1 MSTPLVL
8 RPAPGPRRQ
17 LLSTGAVIAVV
28 LVIAGALAGGRP
40 ALITG
45 IALAALVIVTVAAHL
60 WLSRIVAAPGEIT
73 VRGLF
78 GQRRHDRADAASVV
92 LATLLRPGAAART
105 VFLLD
110 AQGRVLMRIN
120 GALYAQDDLD
130 RLVEHLELP
139 IGGPD
144 DPVTGARL
152 ARAQPGAAGWIE
164 RHPVGVILICIAGFA
179 VIAVVGGA
187 LLAGL

>member
-8 RPAPGPRRQ
+8 RPAAGPRRQ
-17 LLSTGAVIAVV
+17 LLSIAAVIAVV
-28 LVIAGALAGGRP
+28 LVVAGALAGGRP

-45 IALAALVIVTVAAHL
+45 LALAALTIVVAAAHL
-60 WLSRIVAAPGEIT
+60 WRSRIVADPAAIS
-73 VRGLF
+73 VRRLF
-78 GQRRHDRADAASVV
+78 GHRRLDRAEAASVV

-110 AQGRVLMRIN
+110 AQGGVLARIN
-120 GALYAQDDLD
+120 GALYDPADLD
-130 RLVEHLELP
+130 RLVEHLGLP
-139 IGGPD
+139 LGGPD

-152 ARAQPGAAGWIE
+152 ARAQPGAAGWVE
-164 RHPVGVILICIAGFA
+164 RHPVGVILLCVAGFA